1 MKLDLSVT
9 GGDQPPCFTDLQ
21 QCLAW
26 IAALP
31 LLNPA
36 QTQAQLLEQLQ
47 LLNGYTLLAATRLA
61 MLEALREPIHFVQE
75 EGAKKFA
82 GKPLPLAPV
91 EQAALDAAHRLW
103 QGLLMGYL
111 RCLEALL
118 AGDPALA
125 PQGATVCQRALAV
138 LADNHA
144 DLVRAGRQ
152 PDEGFWRFAHML
164 YASAEALGAAETTVA
179 DPLRSDRPAT
189 PAAAYVELMLLAAVS
204 LHELAP
210 RQQAWV
216 QRWTRRWSSKVG
228 IRPEPPELQ
237 PALPLCV
244 NLESATPPSFKPQA
258 GEGARWLDTAELRK
272 SLKTRLALLA
282 EDKSPASLGL
292 GEDCSPSA
300 CLETLQ
306 RIYPRWVKG
315 GILRRHARHPMSGP
329 CRMVAGVDAIH
340 YYISGHQ
347 SFKPP
352 GSADSDTLRRQRDE
366 LATFGRIAT
375 RFEEEYSRDHGFQL
389 ENWEVIED
397 WGMFDQSED
406 GLRLVRPLAQGG
418 GRLGIGQMVAVQ
430 PAGRSD
436 LLLGVVRWTQQE
448 EEALSAGIQLMPGR
462 PQPVAVRRTGVMAT
476 PDRYRPGF
484 LLPGAGGQEGL
495 DALVLPP
502 GSFKAERIMETWTQ
516 FATRRFKL
524 KELIER
530 GADYERASCV
540 EVA

>member
-1 MKLDLSVT
+1 MNLDLSVT
-9 GGDQPPCFTDLQ
+9 DADQPPEFTDLA
-21 QCLAW
+21 QCRAW

-36 QTQAQLLEQLQ
+36 QTQALLLEQLQ
-47 LLNGYTLLAATRLA
+47 LLNGYTLPGATRLA
-61 MLEALREPIHFVQE
+61 LFEALREPIHFVQE
-75 EGAKKFA
+75 ESAKKFA
-82 GKPLPLAPV
+82 GRPLPLAPV
-91 EQAALDAAHRLW
+91 EQAALDATHRLW
-103 QGLLMGYL
+103 QALLMGYL
-111 RCLEALL
+111 RCLEARL
-118 AGDPALA
+118 AGDPGLEA
-125 PQGATVCQRALAV
+125 QGATICQRALAA

-152 PDEGFWRFAHML
+152 PDEAFWRFAHML
-164 YASAEALGAAETTVA
+164 YASAEALGVAETTVA

-189 PAAAYVELMLLAAVS
+189 PAATYVELMLLAAVS

-216 QRWTRRWSSKVG
+216 KRWTRRWSAKVE
-228 IRPEPPELQ
+228 ILPAPPDLQ

-244 NLESATPPSFKPQA
+244 NLEGATPPSFKPQA
-258 GEGARWLDTAELRK
+258 GDGARWLDTAELRK

-282 EDKSPASLGL
+282 EEKSPASLGL
-292 GEDCSPSA
+292 GEDCSSSA
-300 CLETLQ
+300 CIETLQ

-315 GILRRHARHPMSGP
+315 GILRRHARHPMSGA
-329 CRMVAGVDAIH
+329 CRFVAGIDAIH

-352 GSADSDTLRRQRDE
+352 GSTDSDTLRRQRDE

-406 GLRLVRPLAQGG
+406 GLRLMRPLAQGG
-418 GRLGIGQMVAVQ
+418 GRLGNGQLVAVQ

-436 LLLGVVRWTQQE
+436 LLLGVVRWTQQQE
-448 EEALSAGIQLMPGR
+448 DALSAGIQLMPGR

-476 PDRYRPGF
+476 PDAYRPGF
-484 LLPGAGGQEGL
+484 LLPAIGA
-495 DALVLPP
+495 DALDGIVLPP
-502 GSFKAERIMETWTQ
+502 GAFKAERIMETWTQ

-524 KELIER
+524 KELLER
-530 GADYERASCV
+530 GADFERASCV